1 MGICYNIAE
10 DMVQKE
16 VGYDLPQDVVIEILL
31 RLPVKSIMRFRCIC
45 KLWCSLTKDVS
56 HYYDEGSNKFRFA
69 LFPDET
75 LALPYYQYPYL
86 ELNRDAKVLGPCNG
100 LFCLFNGWN
109 AVALWNPAMR
119 QFRTLPELPLPELPS
134 IPRWSYSVFG
144 FGMDP
149 KTNDYKVIWIRIFY
163 DTEGWLD
170 TDTFNHYI
178 QVGVFSL
185 SSDSWRELNGNLAP
199 VDLVHYSKFY
209 SYADGFYYWF
219 AGENDI
225 NMFILS
231 FDMVNEVFLVI
242 PEPGGIPESVKDVS
256 RKEYAFYESS
266 IARILY
272 DHDEEHT
279 CYTIVLED
287 ECWTKEVTIGSLLGV
302 KIPLGFWKDGGLL
315 VQSRTTAELVIS
327 DPITGEIKNVGI
339 EDPEQVGVL
348 LFFFFFQN
356 PSGIFYFF
364 YTES

>member
-1 MGICYNIAE
+1 MTPSSIMDRHRLNMFAALSRSVIEKCMQFVPDCYNIAE
-10 DMVQKE
+10 DLVQKEE

-31 RLPVKSIMRFRCIC
+31 R
-45 KLWCSLTKDVS
+45 
-56 HYYDEGSNKFRFA
+56 
-69 LFPDET
+69 
-75 LALPYYQYPYL
+75 
-86 ELNRDAKVLGPCNG
+86 
-100 LFCLFNGWN
+100 
-109 AVALWNPAMR
+109 
-119 QFRTLPELPLPELPS
+119 TLPKLPLPELPS
-134 IPRWSYSVFG
+134 IRRWSYSVFG

-163 DTEGWLD
+163 DTEGWND

-256 RKEYAFYESS
+256 WKEYAFYESS

-272 DHDEEHT
+272 DCEEEDR
-279 CYTIVLED
+279 CYTIWVLKD
-287 ECWTKEVTIGSLLGV
+287 GCWTKEVTIGPLLGV
-302 KIPLGFWKDGGLL
+302 ESPLGFWKDGGLL
-315 VQSRTTAELVIS
+315 LQSRTTGELVVS
-327 DPITGEIKNVGI
+327 DPITGEIKYVGI
-339 EDPEQVGVL
+339 ENPEQV
-348 LFFFFFQN
+348 F
-356 PSGIFYFF
+356 I
-364 YTES
+364 YTESLVSVEGGRDYSMGKDLPDFFDVPCIYTEEPGFSSDDFHGPPLPAPCI